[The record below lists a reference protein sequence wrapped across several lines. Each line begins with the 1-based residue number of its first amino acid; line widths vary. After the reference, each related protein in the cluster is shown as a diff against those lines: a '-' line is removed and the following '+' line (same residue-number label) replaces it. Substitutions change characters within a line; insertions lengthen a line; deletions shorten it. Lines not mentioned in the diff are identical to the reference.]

1 MYKTLQ
7 RLNVNIVQVKCV
19 SITKDVLRDVFSWKV
34 TKKSRLNRYHV
45 NGSNIFVI
53 DLVTVH

>member
-19 SITKDVLRDVFSWKV
+19 SITKDVLRDVFSWKM

-53 DLVTVH
+53 D